1 MTMIV
6 QGLLIKGGRA
16 TRPGGFTLIELLVVI
31 LIILMVSAVTLPS
44 VISAFNHRQ
53 VSEAARILQGGLVG
67 ARDTAINTNAPAGI
81 RLLPDPVFNGQSL
94 NAPGVTAGVTAL
106 DPRVALASN
115 RFVPIQLAPD
125 YSEGFVRVDLGPPT
139 YTLPPSATANTYFNY
154 PASKSPSGVPTY
166 YLAGSFGMLYL
177 EQEVFDRKNSTPTL
191 DLLNPPTS
199 WYWNIRIGDKVRI
212 NGSGI
217 YYTVVGPMQIANPEL
232 FVNVGDPGVNPPL
245 LQTSPTKL
253 LSYPAEF
260 LFLVN
265 GLDDNNDGF
274 ADNGWD
280 GIDNDGDG
288 IVDQI
293 TNNNANPL
301 TEWVEVEQW
310 QGSLTA
316 YMLPGA
322 THIPNLPYT
331 ISRRPVVSP
340 GARETALP
348 GDTVIDLTSWN
359 ANLPE
364 RSRLPVDPSSG
375 SVDILL
381 NTDGSVLPT
390 TVYSSPTSFGISSA
404 FYHFWVAERGDVY
417 SLPLDNNGNPV
428 PLVPTYSFYLPM
440 PLGSNLLPN
449 ANAYD
454 QLVASNPNV
463 PALKGEIRLLSL
475 FSRTGQILVSDSPV
489 FNIGTGGVNQPYI
502 LPQQG
507 ARGGP

>member
-1 MTMIV
+1 MIV

-53 VSEAARILQGGLVG
+53 VGEAARILQGGLVG

-94 NAPGVTAGVTAL
+94 NAPGVTMGVTAL

-125 YSEGFVRVDLGPPT
+125 YSEGLVRVNAGGPPT
-139 YTLPPSATANTYFNY
+139 PFYTITSPATANTYFIY
-154 PASKSPSGVPTY
+154 PAAKSPRGVTTY
-166 YLAGSFGMLYL
+166 YPAGTAAMLYL
-177 EQEVFDRKNSTPTL
+177 EQEVFDQTVTAS
-191 DLLNPPTS
+191 DVWNPPTS

-217 YYTVVGPMQIANPEL
+217 YYTVVGPMQIPNPEL
-232 FVNVGDPGVNPPL
+232 FVNVGDPGVTPPL
-245 LQTSPTKL
+245 QRQSAHMTNYNP
-253 LSYPAEF
+253 EF

-265 GLDDNNDGF
+265 GLDDNNDGYV
-274 ADNGWD
+274 DNGWD

-288 IVDQI
+288 IIDQVVP
-293 TNNNANPL
+293 TGGNPFG
-301 TEWVEVEQW
+301 EWVETENW

-316 YMLPGA
+316 AMAPGA
-322 THIPNLPYT
+322 TNNRNLPYT

-359 ANLPE
+359 LNLPE

-390 TVYSSPTSFGISSA
+390 TVYSSPTSFGMSSA
-404 FYHFWVAERGDVY
+404 FYHFWVAEPGTCTR
-417 SLPLDNNGNPV
+417 SQ
-428 PLVPTYSFYLPM
+428 PTST
-440 PLGSNLLPN
+440 GT
-449 ANAYD
+449 
-454 QLVASNPNV
+454 
-463 PALKGEIRLLSL
+463 L
-475 FSRTGQILVSDSPV
+475 FRS
-489 FNIGTGGVNQPYI
+489 
-502 LPQQG
+502 
-507 ARGGP
+507 